1 MRGITLSAAALAL
14 AAMFASAPA
23 NAEYMYGPVKNGNQ
37 CWNSQAYS
45 SANSGGTWGFWGPC
59 PQAAGTAVVVAP
71 RRHRHVHS

>member
-37 CWNSQAYS
+37 CWIGAQ
-45 SANSGGTWGFWGPC
+45 SAWGTFGGGTFGYWGPC
-59 PQAAGTAVVVAP
+59 AQPAAVAAAP
-71 RRHRHVHS
+71 RHHRHAHS